1 MIITKKWIA
10 IVLLLMLST
19 IAAFLNADEKAIR
32 KAIEARG
39 KIIDTY
45 GYKLKVTSFESK
57 CNVEL
62 SPTPRKASTYTLNI
76 DASCKMPDDVDGVLI
91 TEKIKVLKALTDR
104 GANIIKP
111 AKARS
116 GRTKKTYKTGTFT
129 PILHLGKT
137 LRVAEVKVDKLELIT
152 NPFRIARLE
161 TVLAVVIASAR
172 DTKTIPATVSQ
183 TSRELATGLKARVST
198 MRINSKRELYV
209 EIACLRREAG
219 PRGPFIEVIKAVDS
233 SGKTIG
239 VGRINEGDPLSLK
252 GNVIAE
258 FTLTGKGEPAELEI
272 TVVTESSVKTIPFEI
287 GGIFQK

>member
-1 MIITKKWIA
+1 MAGDGATLHFGSWNSRDFT
-10 IVLLLMLST
+10 VQYVRRGM
-19 IAAFLNADEKAIR
+19 DVGV
-32 KAIEARG
+32 ARYLG
-39 KIIDTY
+39 SVPFA
-45 GYKLKVTSFESK
+45 LP
-57 CNVEL
+57 L
-62 SPTPRKASTYTLNI
+62 SPTGDVVEIALEDCREVPYSQLPVVFVVDDDI
-76 DASCKMPDDVDGVLI
+76 DLCRTVQRLLVAAGYEVCIYHSADEFLAAG
-91 TEKIKVLKALTDR
+91 ER
-104 GANIIKP
+104 H
-111 AKARS
+111 RS
-116 GRTKKTYKTGTFT
+116 GCVVLDIRMPGISG
-129 PILHLGKT
+129 PELHRQL
-137 LRVAEVKVDKLELIT
+137 VAGGSEM
-152 NPFRIARLE
+152 
-161 TVLAVVIASAR
+161 AVVIASAR